1 MPFVMKNNKPSGQHT
16 AKDNPEIAKI
26 EEQLVAQADLVSELE
41 PGPDKFNA
49 DLKRQELAERLWEAQ
64 GLGSPV
70 F

>member
-1 MPFVMKNNKPSGQHT
+1 MPFVMKHDDKPSDQT

-49 DLKRQELAERLWEAQ
+49 DLKRQELAVRLWEAQ

>member
-1 MPFVMKNNKPSGQHT
+1 MPFVMKDDKPSGRN
-16 AKDNPEIAKI
+16 APKDSPEIAKI
-26 EEQLVAQADLVSELE
+26 EEQLVAQADLVSDLE